1 MIGSTFE
8 IRGISPGP
16 QQSGKTIILAQKL
29 IERRLVGP
37 SVDPADPR
45 YFGALPSE
53 PPGRRYVLALTVTEI
68 K

>member
-1 MIGSTFE
+1 MIGSSFE
-8 IRGISPGP
+8 IRGIAPGP
-16 QQSGKTIILAQKL
+16 QQSGKTIFLVKRL
-29 IERRLVGP
+29 IERKLVGP
-37 SVDPADPR
+37 SIDPADPR